1 MATSMQVSNAN
12 RRSIALPLG
21 ISEGAAPLAELKQL
35 DGGLELVVP
44 DDYEQLVRSSELSG
58 EVFAIQRLLAISRLG
73 IQITIVWGHAIS
85 QRLPEITRLQ
95 PLLAV
100 ALMLQGVSHRL
111 SGLEFPNA
119 EQVLTAARQG
129 VLKHRLIRDLF
140 SPSQLLLCADSR
152 GHGRPEQLYLSK
164 GGALRPRSHFET
176 LVQDLL
182 AAELQATA
190 DTAKQFK
197 WASNIGVIV
206 AELFENTDM
215 HAMSD
220 LSGARFSVNAMRGL
234 MFKRIQLNVQM
245 RGADNKLK
253 DVAKDC
259 LEISVFDTGLGYFRS
274 FTRSDESSDIEFEW
288 RVLHKCLERHF
299 DEDIPDPR
307 PAHRAL
313 GLAEVLRSLQT
324 LAGRIEIRTG
334 RTFGYRTF
342 IEGQLQAQM
351 QPLGSEWSRFAWPRP
366 RLLDA
371 TKRIVAI
378 PTAHEEIIG
387 CAIRVIVPLN

>member
-85 QRLPEITRLQ
+85 QRLPEITRLK

>member
-1 MATSMQVSNAN
+1 MQVSNAN
-12 RRSIALPLG
+12 RRSITLPLG
-21 ISEGAAPLAELKQL
+21 ISEGEAPLAELKQL
-35 DGGLELVVP
+35 AGGLELVVP
-44 DDYEQLVRSSELSG
+44 DDYEQLVRSNELSG
-58 EVFAIQRLLAISRLG
+58 EVFAIQRLLAISRLEIQTTVLWG
-73 IQITIVWGHAIS
+73 IAIS

-111 SGLEFPNA
+111 AGLELPHA

-152 GHGRPEQLYLSK
+152 GHGRPEQLYLAR

-176 LVQDLL
+176 LVQEVL
-182 AAELQATA
+182 ATELQATA
-190 DTAKQFK
+190 DTARQFK
-197 WASNIGVIV
+197 WASNLGVIV

-220 LSGARFSVNAMRGL
+220 LSGARFSINAMRGL
-234 MFKRIQLNVQM
+234 MFKRIQLTVQL

-253 DVAKDC
+253 EVAKDC

-274 FTRSDESSDIEFEW
+274 FTRSEESRDIEFEW

-299 DEDIPDPR
+299 DEDIPEPR

-342 IEGQLQAQM
+342 IDGQLQAQM
-351 QPLGSEWSRFAWPRP
+351 HPPGSEWSRFAWPKP
-366 RLLDA
+366 KLLDA
-371 TKRIVAI
+371 TKKVVAI
-378 PTAHEEIIG
+378 PTAHEDIIG
-387 CAIRVIVPLN
+387 SAIRVVVPLN

>member
-1 MATSMQVSNAN
+1 MQVSNAN
-12 RRSIALPLG
+12 RRSITLPLG
-21 ISEGAAPLAELKQL
+21 ISEGEAPLAELKQL
-35 DGGLELVVP
+35 AGGLELVVP
-44 DDYEQLVRSSELSG
+44 DDYEQLVRSNELSG
-58 EVFAIQRLLAISRLG
+58 EVFAIQRLLAISRLEIQTTVLWG
-73 IQITIVWGHAIS
+73 IAIS

-111 SGLEFPNA
+111 AGLELPHA

-152 GHGRPEQLYLSK
+152 GHGRPEQLYLAR

-176 LVQDLL
+176 LVQEVL
-182 AAELQATA
+182 ATELQATA
-190 DTAKQFK
+190 DTARQFK
-197 WASNIGVIV
+197 WASNLGVIV

-220 LSGARFSVNAMRGL
+220 LSGARFSINAMRGL
-234 MFKRIQLNVQM
+234 MFKRIQLTVQL

-253 DVAKDC
+253 EVAKDC

-274 FTRSDESSDIEFEW
+274 FTRSEESRDIEFEW

-299 DEDIPDPR
+299 DEDIPEPR

-342 IEGQLQAQM
+342 IDGQLQAQM
-351 QPLGSEWSRFAWPRP
+351 HPPGSEWSRFAWPKP
-366 RLLDA
+366 KLLDA
-371 TKRIVAI
+371 TKKVVAI
-378 PTAHEEIIG
+378 PTAHDDIIG
-387 CAIRVIVPLN
+387 SAIRVVVPLN

>member
-1 MATSMQVSNAN
+1 MQVSNAN
-12 RRSIALPLG
+12 RRSITLPLG
-21 ISEGAAPLAELKQL
+21 ISEGEAPLAELKQL
-35 DGGLELVVP
+35 AGGLELVVP
-44 DDYEQLVRSSELSG
+44 DDYEQLVRSNELSG
-58 EVFAIQRLLAISRLG
+58 EVFAIQRLLAISRLE
-73 IQITIVWGHAIS
+73 IQITVLWGLAIS

-111 SGLEFPNA
+111 SGLESPHA

-152 GHGRPEQLYLSK
+152 GHGRPEQLYLSR

-176 LVQDLL
+176 LVQEVL
-182 AAELQATA
+182 ATELQATA

-197 WASNIGVIV
+197 WASNLGVIV

-220 LSGARFSVNAMRGL
+220 LSGARFSSNAMRGL
-234 MFKRIQLNVQM
+234 MFKRIQLTVQL

-274 FTRSDESSDIEFEW
+274 FTRSDESRDIEFEW

-299 DEDIPDPR
+299 DEDIPEPR

-342 IEGQLQAQM
+342 IDGQLQAQM
-351 QPLGSEWSRFAWPRP
+351 QPPGSEWSRFAWPKP
-366 RLLDA
+366 KLLDA
-371 TKRIVAI
+371 TKKVVAI
-378 PTAHEEIIG
+378 PTAHEDIIG
-387 CAIRVIVPLN
+387 SAIRVVVPLN

>member
-1 MATSMQVSNAN
+1 MQVSNAN
-12 RRSIALPLG
+12 RRSITLPLG
-21 ISEGAAPLAELKQL
+21 ISEGEAPLAELKQL
-35 DGGLELVVP
+35 AEGLELVVP
-44 DDYEQLVRSSELSG
+44 DDYEQLVRSNELSG
-58 EVFAIQRLLAISRLG
+58 EVFAIQRLLAISRLE
-73 IQITIVWGHAIS
+73 IQITVLWGVAIS

-111 SGLEFPNA
+111 AGLESPHA

-152 GHGRPEQLYLSK
+152 GHGRPEQLYLAR

-176 LVQDLL
+176 LVQDVL
-182 AAELQATA
+182 ATELQATA

-197 WASNIGVIV
+197 WASNLGVIV

-220 LSGARFSVNAMRGL
+220 LSGARFSINAMRGL
-234 MFKRIQLNVQM
+234 MFKRIQLTVQL
-245 RGADNKLK
+245 RGADNKLQ

-259 LEISVFDTGLGYFRS
+259 LEVSVFDTGLGYFRS
-274 FTRSDESSDIEFEW
+274 FTRSDESRDIEFEW
-288 RVLHKCLERHF
+288 RVLHKCLKRHF
-299 DEDIPDPR
+299 DEDIPETR

-342 IEGQLQAQM
+342 IDGQLQAQM
-351 QPLGSEWSRFAWPRP
+351 QPPGSEWSRLSWPKP
-366 RLLDA
+366 KLLDA
-371 TKRIVAI
+371 TKKVVAI
-378 PTAHEEIIG
+378 PTAHEDIIG
-387 CAIRVIVPLN
+387 CAIRVVVPLN

>member
-1 MATSMQVSNAN
+1 
-12 RRSIALPLG
+12 
-21 ISEGAAPLAELKQL
+21 
-35 DGGLELVVP
+35 
-44 DDYEQLVRSSELSG
+44 
-58 EVFAIQRLLAISRLG
+58 
-73 IQITIVWGHAIS
+73 
-85 QRLPEITRLQ
+85 
-95 PLLAV
+95 
-100 ALMLQGVSHRL
+100 MLQGVSHRL

>member
-1 MATSMQVSNAN
+1 MQVSNAN
-12 RRSIALPLG
+12 RRSITLPLG
-21 ISEGAAPLAELKQL
+21 ISEGEAPLAELKQL
-35 DGGLELVVP
+35 AGGLELVVP
-44 DDYEQLVRSSELSG
+44 DDYEQLVRSNELSG
-58 EVFAIQRLLAISRLG
+58 EVFAIQRLLAISRLE
-73 IQITIVWGHAIS
+73 IQITVLWGLAIC

-95 PLLAV
+95 PLLSV
-100 ALMLQGVSHRL
+100 VLMLQGVSHRL
-111 SGLEFPNA
+111 SGLELPHA
-119 EQVLTAARQG
+119 ERVLTAARQG

-152 GHGRPEQLYLSK
+152 GYGRPEQLYLSR

-176 LVQDLL
+176 LVQDVL
-182 AAELQATA
+182 ATELQATA

-197 WASNIGVIV
+197 WASNLGVIV

-220 LSGARFSVNAMRGL
+220 LSGARFSINAMRGL
-234 MFKRIQLNVQM
+234 MFKRIQLTVQM

-274 FTRSDESSDIEFEW
+274 FTRSDESRDIEFEW

-299 DEDIPDPR
+299 DEDIPEPR

-342 IEGQLQAQM
+342 IDGQLQAQM
-351 QPLGSEWSRFAWPRP
+351 QPPGSEWSRFAWPKP
-366 RLLDA
+366 KLLDA
-371 TKRIVAI
+371 TKKVVAI
-378 PTAHEEIIG
+378 PTAHEDIIG
-387 CAIRVIVPLN
+387 CAIRVVVPLN

>member
-1 MATSMQVSNAN
+1 MATSMQISNAN

>member
-1 MATSMQVSNAN
+1 MATSMQISNAN
-12 RRSIALPLG
+12 RRSISLPLG
-21 ISEGAAPLAELKQL
+21 ISEAAAPLAELKQL
-35 DGGLELVVP
+35 DEGLELVVP
-44 DDYEQLVRSSELSG
+44 DDYEQLVRSNELSG
-58 EVFAIQRLLAISRLG
+58 EVFAIQRLLAISRLQ
-73 IQITIVWGHAIS
+73 IRITIVWGFAIS
-85 QRLPEITRLQ
+85 QRIQEITRLQ

-100 ALMLQGVSHRL
+100 ALMLQGISHRL
-111 SGLEFPNA
+111 SGIELSHA
-119 EQVLTAARQG
+119 EQVLTLARQG

-152 GHGRPEQLYLSK
+152 GHGRPEQLYLSR

-176 LVQDLL
+176 LVQDVL
-182 AAELQATA
+182 ATELQATA

-197 WASNIGVIV
+197 WASNLGVIV

-220 LSGARFSVNAMRGL
+220 LSGARFSINAMRGL
-234 MFKRIQLNVQM
+234 MFKRIQLTVWM

-253 DVAKDC
+253 DVVKDC

-274 FTRSDESSDIEFEW
+274 FTRSDESRDIEFEW

-307 PAHRAL
+307 PVHRAL

-366 RLLDA
+366 KLLDA
-371 TKRIVAI
+371 TKRVVAI
-378 PTAHEEIIG
+378 PTAHEDTIG

>member
-1 MATSMQVSNAN
+1 MQASNTN

-21 ISEGAAPLAELKQL
+21 ISEGEAPLAELKQL
-35 DGGLELVVP
+35 GGGLELVVP
-44 DDYEQLVRSSELSG
+44 DDYEQLVSSNELSG
-58 EVFAIQRLLAISRLG
+58 EVFAIQRLLAISRLE
-73 IQITIVWGHAIS
+73 IQITVLWGLAIS

-111 SGLEFPNA
+111 SGLESSHS

-140 SPSQLLLCADSR
+140 SPSQMLLCADSR
-152 GHGRPEQLYLSK
+152 GHGRPEQLYLSR

-176 LVQDLL
+176 LVQEVL
-182 AAELQATA
+182 ATELRATA

-197 WASNIGVIV
+197 WASNLGVIV

-220 LSGARFSVNAMRGL
+220 LSGARFSSNAMRGL
-234 MFKRIQLNVQM
+234 MFKHIQLTVQL
-245 RGADNKLK
+245 RDADNKLK

-274 FTRSDESSDIEFEW
+274 FTRSDESRDIEFEW

-299 DEDIPDPR
+299 DEDISEPR

-342 IEGQLQAQM
+342 IDGQLQAQM
-351 QPLGSEWSRFAWPRP
+351 QPLGSEWSRFAWPKP
-366 RLLDA
+366 KLLDA
-371 TKRIVAI
+371 TKKVVAI
-378 PTAHEEIIG
+378 PTAHEDIVG
-387 CAIRVIVPLN
+387 SAIRVIVPLN